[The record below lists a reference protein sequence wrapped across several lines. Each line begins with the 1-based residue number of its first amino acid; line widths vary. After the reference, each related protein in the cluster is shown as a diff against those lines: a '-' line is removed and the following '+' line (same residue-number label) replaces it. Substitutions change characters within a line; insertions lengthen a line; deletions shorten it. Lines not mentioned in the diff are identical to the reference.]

1 MASVKLKLPPPPCGP
16 VTMNR
21 FGKPLLCRP
30 RNVLVPSVC
39 HFSLSVRP
47 LRPVTM
53 LNVDVAIHWN
63 PVA

>member
-16 VTMNR
+16 VMMNR
-21 FGKPLLCRP
+21 FGKPRVCSP
-30 RNVLVPSVC
+30 RNVLVPSVY
-39 HFSLSVRP
+39 HFSLSDRP
-47 LRPVTM
+47 SRPTTM